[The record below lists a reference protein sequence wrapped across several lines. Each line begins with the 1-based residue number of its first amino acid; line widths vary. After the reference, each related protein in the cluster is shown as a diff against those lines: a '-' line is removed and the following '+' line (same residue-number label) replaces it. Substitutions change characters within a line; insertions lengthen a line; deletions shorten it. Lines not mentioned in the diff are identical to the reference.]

1 MPSFSYILV
10 ALVILLTP
18 GPTNTLLA
26 AAGAALGLRR
36 ALILPLAETLGYGIA
51 ISVFFAMAATLADHP
66 LALAWLRGLAALWLV
81 VVGLSLWRRPVLA
94 EAGSLRSSFAQVAIT
109 TLFNPKAMLVGT
121 VVIPDIMPV
130 APVAAL
136 AVFLVLSFFAGL
148 CWTLLGSAVPERI
161 RPYGYKLASVAVLGF
176 AAAAAVAALRMV

>member
-94 EAGSLRSSFAQVAIT
+94 ASGNLRSSFAQVAIT

-121 VVIPDIMPV
+121 VVIPDMMPA

-136 AVFLVLSFFAGL
+136 AAFLVLSFFAGL
-148 CWTLLGSAVPERI
+148 CWTLLGSAVPARI
-161 RPYGYKLASVAVLGF
+161 RPYGYKLAAVAVLGF
-176 AAAAAVAALRMV
+176 AVAAAVAALRMV